1 MLEEQTTPKD
11 RKDGCTTV
19 AFGGGSPGGVD
30 GLESSLLFILSGA
43 VDAMRKSYIRSGC
56 CIWDYGTRSKLG
68 GVFRLLDRCV
78 AIFSCMI
85 PCFLPP
91 LDIIS

>member
-68 GVFRLLDRCV
+68 GVFRLLDV
-78 AIFSCMI
+78 
-85 PCFLPP
+85 LPSS
-91 LDIIS
+91 LV

>member
-30 GLESSLLFILSGA
+30 GLESSLVFILSGV
-43 VDAMRKSYIRSGC
+43 VDDM
-56 CIWDYGTRSKLG
+56 TRNLYS
-68 GVFRLLDRCV
+68 
-78 AIFSCMI
+78 
-85 PCFLPP
+85 
-91 LDIIS
+91 